1 MLKSVLCTEG
11 GETGVDAAVVTVS
24 EDMSICAE
32 WPSHTLEQ
40 LVDTGT
46 LLVTVSDDTSIC
58 AEWPSHTLEQLVD
71 TGTLLHDHIQ
81 IFY

>member
-24 EDMSICAE
+24 DDIAICAE

-40 LVDTGT
+40 LGDTGT
-46 LLVTVSDDTSIC
+46 LLIKG
-58 AEWPSHTLEQLVD
+58 L
-71 TGTLLHDHIQ
+71 
-81 IFY
+81 F